1 MFSLLKKISS
11 LPSRGLVIHIFAY
24 LILVLYIFFLRS
36 SINDL
41 EARATKL
48 KADLAVEKLA
58 TQTAFLIIDY
68 QNSKIEQLKI
78 DSEKLSL
85 NNSLLSQELNKR
97 FKEIKLPNNSDYCE
111 KLKFYNNL
119 LLELNNDYYKK

>member
-1 MFSLLKKISS
+1 MFSFLKFSS
-11 LPSRGLVIHIFAY
+11 LLSRGLVIHILAY
-24 LILVLYIFFLRS
+24 STLVLYIFFLRN

-41 EARATKL
+41 EAEATKL

-58 TQTAFLIIDY
+58 TQNAFLIIDN

-85 NNSLLSQELNKR
+85 NNSSLSQELNKR
-97 FKEIKLPNNSDYCE
+97 FGEIKLPNNSDYCE
-111 KLKFYNNL
+111 KLKFYDNL
-119 LLELNNDYYKK
+119 LLEFNNDYYKK

>member
-1 MFSLLKKISS
+1 MFSLLNLSS
-11 LPSRGLVIHIFAY
+11 LLSRGLIIHIFAY
-24 LILVLYIFFLRS
+24 SILFLYIFFLRS

-41 EARATKL
+41 EAEATKL

-58 TQTAFLIIDY
+58 TKNAFLIIDN

-85 NNSLLSQELNKR
+85 NNSSLSQELNKR
-97 FKEIKLPNNSDYCE
+97 FGKINLPNNSDYCE
-111 KLKFYNNL
+111 KLKFYDNL
-119 LLELNNDYYKK
+119 LLEFNNDYYKK

>member
-1 MFSLLKKISS
+1 MFSFLNLSS
-11 LPSRGLVIHIFAY
+11 LISRGLIIHVFAY
-24 LILVLYIFFLRS
+24 SILILYIFFLRS

-41 EARATKL
+41 DAEATKL

-58 TQTAFLIIDY
+58 TQNAFLIIDN

-85 NNSLLSQELNKR
+85 NNSSLSQELNKR
-97 FKEIKLPNNSDYCE
+97 FGQIKLPNNSDYCE
-111 KLKFYNNL
+111 KMKFYDNL
-119 LLELNNDYYKK
+119 LLEFNNDYYKK

>member
-1 MFSLLKKISS
+1 MFSFLNFSS
-11 LPSRGLVIHIFAY
+11 LLSRGLIVHIFAY
-24 LILVLYIFFLRS
+24 STLVLYIFLLRS

-41 EARATKL
+41 EAEATKL

-58 TQTAFLIIDY
+58 TQNAFLIIDN

-85 NNSLLSQELNKR
+85 KNSSLGQELNKR
-97 FKEIKLPNNSDYCE
+97 FGEIKLPNNSDYCE
-111 KLKFYNNL
+111 RLKFYDNL
-119 LLELNNDYYKK
+119 LLEFNNDYYKK

>member
-1 MFSLLKKISS
+1 MFSFLKFSS
-11 LPSRGLVIHIFAY
+11 LLSRGLDIHIFAY
-24 LILVLYIFFLRS
+24 LTLVLYIFFLKN

-41 EARATKL
+41 EAEATKL

-58 TQTAFLIIDY
+58 TQNAFLIIDN

-85 NNSLLSQELNKR
+85 NNSSLSQELNKR
-97 FKEIKLPNNSDYCE
+97 FGEIKIPNNSDYCE
-111 KLKFYNNL
+111 KLKFYDNL
-119 LLELNNDYYKK
+119 LLEFNNDYYKK

>member
-11 LPSRGLVIHIFAY
+11 LPSRGLVIHIFTY

-68 QNSKIEQLKI
+68 QNSKIEQFKI

>member
-1 MFSLLKKISS
+1 MFSLLKSSS
-11 LPSRGLVIHIFAY
+11 LLSRGRDIHIFAY
-24 LILVLYIFFLRS
+24 LTLVLYIFFLRS
-36 SINDL
+36 SIDDL
-41 EARATKL
+41 EAEATKL

-58 TQTAFLIIDY
+58 TRTAFLIIDI

-97 FKEIKLPNNSDYCE
+97 FGEMFQTPTE
-111 KLKFYNNL
+111 
-119 LLELNNDYYKK
+119 

>member
-58 TQTAFLIIDY
+58 TQTAFLIIDI
-68 QNSKIEQLKI
+68 QNSKIEQFKI

-111 KLKFYNNL
+111 KLKFYDNL
-119 LLELNNDYYKK
+119 LLEFNNDYYKK

>member
-1 MFSLLKKISS
+1 MFSSFKFSS
-11 LPSRGLVIHIFAY
+11 LLSGGLVIHIFAY
-24 LILVLYIFFLRS
+24 SILVLYIFFLRS

-41 EARATKL
+41 DVEATKL

-58 TQTAFLIIDY
+58 TQSAFLIIDY

-85 NNSLLSQELNKR
+85 KNSSLSQELNKR
-97 FKEIKLPNNSDYCE
+97 FNEIKLPSNSDYCE
-111 KLKFYNNL
+111 KLKFYDNL

>member
-1 MFSLLKKISS
+1 MFSFLKFSS
-11 LPSRGLVIHIFAY
+11 LLGRGLVIHIFAY
-24 LILVLYIFFLRS
+24 SILILYIFFLRS

-41 EARATKL
+41 ETEATKL

-58 TQTAFLIIDY
+58 TQNAFLIIDN

-85 NNSLLSQELNKR
+85 NNSSLSQELNKR
-97 FKEIKLPNNSDYCE
+97 FGEIKLPNNSDYCE
-111 KLKFYNNL
+111 KLKFYDNL
-119 LLELNNDYYKK
+119 LLEFNNDYYKK

>member
-1 MFSLLKKISS
+1 MFSFFKFSS
-11 LPSRGLVIHIFAY
+11 LLSRGLVIHILAY
-24 LILVLYIFFLRS
+24 STLVLYIFFLRN

-41 EARATKL
+41 EAEATKL

-58 TQTAFLIIDY
+58 TQNAFLIIDN

-85 NNSLLSQELNKR
+85 NNSSLSQELNKR
-97 FKEIKLPNNSDYCE
+97 FGEIKLPNNSDYCE
-111 KLKFYNNL
+111 KLKFYDNL
-119 LLELNNDYYKK
+119 LLEFNNDYYKK

>member
-1 MFSLLKKISS
+1 MLSLLNLSS
-11 LPSRGLVIHIFAY
+11 LLSRGLVIHILAY
-24 LILVLYIFFLRS
+24 STLVLYIFFLRN

-41 EARATKL
+41 EAEATRL

-58 TQTAFLIIDY
+58 TQNAFLIIDN

-85 NNSLLSQELNKR
+85 NNSSLSQELNKR
-97 FKEIKLPNNSDYCE
+97 FGEIKLPNNSDYCE
-111 KLKFYNNL
+111 KLKFYDNL
-119 LLELNNDYYKK
+119 LLEFNNDYYKK

>member
-1 MFSLLKKISS
+1 MFSFLKFSS
-11 LPSRGLVIHIFAY
+11 LLSRGLVIHILAY
-24 LILVLYIFFLRS
+24 STLVLYIFFLKN

-41 EARATKL
+41 EAEATKL

-58 TQTAFLIIDY
+58 TQNAFLIIDY

-85 NNSLLSQELNKR
+85 NNSSLSQELNKR
-97 FKEIKLPNNSDYCE
+97 FGEIKIPNNSDYCE
-111 KLKFYNNL
+111 KLKFYDNL
-119 LLELNNDYYKK
+119 LLEFNNDYYKK

>member
-1 MFSLLKKISS
+1 MLSLLKLSS
-11 LPSRGLVIHIFAY
+11 LLSRGLVIHILAY
-24 LILVLYIFFLRS
+24 STLVLYIFFLRN

-41 EARATKL
+41 EAEATRL

-58 TQTAFLIIDY
+58 TQNAFLIIDN

-85 NNSLLSQELNKR
+85 KNSSLSQELNKR
-97 FKEIKLPNNSDYCE
+97 FGEIKLPNNSDYCE
-111 KLKFYNNL
+111 KLKFYDNL
-119 LLELNNDYYKK
+119 LLEFNNDYYKK

>member
-1 MFSLLKKISS
+1 MFSFFKFSS
-11 LPSRGLVIHIFAY
+11 LLSRGLVIHIFAY

-41 EARATKL
+41 DVEATKL
-48 KADLAVEKLA
+48 KADLAVEKLN
-58 TQTAFLIIDY
+58 TQNAFLIIDN

-85 NNSLLSQELNKR
+85 KNSSLSQELNKR
-97 FKEIKLPNNSDYCE
+97 FNEIKLPSNSNYCE
-111 KLKFYNNL
+111 KMKFYDNL

>member
-1 MFSLLKKISS
+1 MFSLLKFSS
-11 LPSRGLVIHIFAY
+11 LLSRGLVIHIFAY
-24 LILVLYIFFLRS
+24 SILILYIFFLRS

-41 EARATKL
+41 ETEATKL

-58 TQTAFLIIDY
+58 TQNAFLIIDN

-85 NNSLLSQELNKR
+85 NNSSLSQELNKR
-97 FKEIKLPNNSDYCE
+97 FGEIKLPNNSDYCE
-111 KLKFYNNL
+111 KLKFYDNL
-119 LLELNNDYYKK
+119 LLEFNNDYYKK

>member
-1 MFSLLKKISS
+1 MLSLLNLSS
-11 LPSRGLVIHIFAY
+11 LLSRGLVIHIFAY

-41 EARATKL
+41 DVEATKL

-58 TQTAFLIIDY
+58 TQTAFLIIDS

-85 NNSLLSQELNKR
+85 KNSSLGQELNKR
-97 FKEIKLPNNSDYCE
+97 FNEIKLPNNSDYCE
-111 KLKFYNNL
+111 KLKFYDNL
-119 LLELNNDYYKK
+119 LLEFNNDYYKK

>member
-1 MFSLLKKISS
+1 MLSLLNLSS
-11 LPSRGLVIHIFAY
+11 LLSRGLIIHIFAY
-24 LILVLYIFFLRS
+24 STLVLYIFFLKN

-41 EARATKL
+41 EAEATKL

-58 TQTAFLIIDY
+58 TQNAFLIIDN
-68 QNSKIEQLKI
+68 QNSKIEQLKL

-97 FKEIKLPNNSDYCE
+97 FGEIKLPNNSDYCE
-111 KLKFYNNL
+111 KLKFYDNL
-119 LLELNNDYYKK
+119 LLEFNNDYYKK

>member
-1 MFSLLKKISS
+1 MFSFLKFSS
-11 LPSRGLVIHIFAY
+11 LLSRGLVIHILAY
-24 LILVLYIFFLRS
+24 STLVLYIFFLKN

-41 EARATKL
+41 EAEATKL

-58 TQTAFLIIDY
+58 TQNAFLIIDN

-85 NNSLLSQELNKR
+85 NNSSLSQKLNKR
-97 FKEIKLPNNSDYCE
+97 FGEIKIPNNSDYCE
-111 KLKFYNNL
+111 KLKFYDNL
-119 LLELNNDYYKK
+119 LLEFNNDYYKK

>member
-1 MFSLLKKISS
+1 MSSSFEFSSLL
-11 LPSRGLVIHIFAY
+11 SRGLVIHIFAY

-41 EARATKL
+41 DVEATKL

-58 TQTAFLIIDY
+58 TQTAFLIIDS

-85 NNSLLSQELNKR
+85 KNSSLGQELNKR
-97 FKEIKLPNNSDYCE
+97 FNEIKLPNNSDYCE
-111 KLKFYNNL
+111 KLKFYDNL
-119 LLELNNDYYKK
+119 LLEFNNDYYKK